1 MNQPFDT
8 TQPGAQRLLR
18 TVREIEAGLA
28 PVAVEIREPVML
40 ADEDRRLTP
49 GERTTLPA
57 DWADHL
63 VETGCAV
70 RI

>member
-1 MNQPFDT
+1 MSEPFDT

-18 TVREIEAGLA
+18 TVREIEAA
-28 PVAVEIREPVML
+28 QVPVAVEIREPVL
-40 ADEDRRLTP
+40 LVDADRRLSP

-57 DWADHL
+57 EWADHL

-70 RI
+70 RV